1 MKEAIIYPSLLK
13 GEVTVPPSKSVLHR
27 AIICAMLAKGK
38 SVIKNAAFSKDI
50 TATVNAAK
58 AMGADIDFDGE
69 TITVNGGTF
78 TDKKAEINCFE
89 SGSTLRF
96 MVPVAAALGIESVF
110 TGEGRLPQRPIKELT
125 DIISSGGVKC
135 AVDALPLH
143 IKGKLRAG
151 EYKIRGDISS
161 QYITGLLLSLPLCDG
176 DSKVELL
183 TPLQSKGYVDITIGV
198 MADFGVSVTA
208 TENGWLIKG
217 NQTYSPRQFTAEGDW
232 SQAAFFL
239 TAAALSKDS
248 QIAVNGLN
256 PLSKQGDR
264 EIFHILDRFGADINW
279 MDGKVICKGKELNS
293 LRIDASQI
301 PDLVPILGVLMAFSN
316 KEGEIFGAERLRI
329 KESDRLYTLCD
340 GLSRLGFKVR
350 ETEGGI
356 IFSPDGHGSGERSV
370 KGFNDHRIVMAMSV
384 AALYYGYKVT
394 IDDAQSIEKSYPLF
408 FEDYNRLGGKADV
421 VNIR

>member
-1 MKEAIIYPSLLK
+1 MKKAIIYPSLLS
-13 GEVTVPPSKSVLHR
+13 GEVTVPPSKSILHR

-38 SVIKNAAFSKDI
+38 SVIKHAAFSKDI

-58 AMGADIDFDGE
+58 AMGADINFDGE
-69 TITVNGGTF
+69 TITVKGGTF

-135 AVDALPLH
+135 AGGALPLH
-143 IKGKLRAG
+143 INGKLRAG

-217 NQTYSPRQFTAEGDW
+217 NQSYSPRRFTAEGDW

-239 TAAALSKDS
+239 TAAALSDKS
-248 QIAVNGLN
+248 EIAVGGLN
-256 PLSKQGDR
+256 PTSQQGDM
-264 EIFHILDRFGADINW
+264 EIFDILNRFGADIKW
-279 MDGKVICKGKELNS
+279 SDGKVICKGKELNS

-316 KEGEIFGAERLRI
+316 KDGEIFGAERLRI

-340 GLSRLGFKVR
+340 GLSKLGFKVN

-356 IFSPDGHGSGERSV
+356 IFSSSGHGTGECSV

-384 AALYYGYKVT
+384 AALYYGDKVI

>member
-1 MKEAIIYPSLLK
+1 MKEAIIYPSVLN

-38 SVIKNAAFSKDI
+38 SVIKNAEFSKDI
-50 TATVNAAK
+50 TATINAAK
-58 AMGADIDFDGE
+58 AMGADITFDGE

-78 TDKKAEINCFE
+78 TEKKADINCFE

-96 MVPVAAALGIESVF
+96 MVPVAAALGIDALF

-125 DIISSGGVKC
+125 EIISSGGVKC
-135 AVDALPLH
+135 SGDALPLE
-143 IKGKLRAG
+143 INGKLIAG

-198 MADFGVSVTA
+198 MEDFGVKVTP
-208 TENGWLIKG
+208 TENGWIIKG
-217 NQTYSPRQFTAEGDW
+217 NQIYTPREFTAEGDW

-239 TAAALSKDS
+239 TAAALNKESE
-248 QIAVNGLN
+248 IAVKGLN

-264 EIFHILDRFGADINW
+264 EIFDILDRFGADIKWNN
-279 MDGKVICKGKELNS
+279 GKVICKGNELNS
-293 LRIDASQI
+293 LKIDASQI
-301 PDLVPILGVLMAFSN
+301 PDLVPILGVLIAFS
-316 KEGEIFGAERLRI
+316 KKQGEIFGAERLRI

-340 GLSRLGFKVR
+340 GLLKLGFKVH
-350 ETEGGI
+350 ETDGGI
-356 IFSPDGHGSGERSV
+356 IFSSGSHGTGECKI
-370 KGFNDHRIVMAMSV
+370 KGYNDHRIVMAMSV

-394 IDDAQSIEKSYPLF
+394 IDDAQSIEKSYPRF
-408 FEDYNRLGGKADV
+408 FEDYNSLGGKADV

>member
-58 AMGADIDFDGE
+58 AMGADIDFDGK

>member
-1 MKEAIIYPSLLK
+1 MKEAIIYPSLLS
-13 GEVTVPPSKSVLHR
+13 GEVIVPPSKSVLHR

-38 SVIKNAAFSKDI
+38 SFIKNAAFSKDI
-50 TATVNAAK
+50 TATINAAK
-58 AMGADIDFDGE
+58 ALGADIDFDGE

-96 MVPVAAALGIESVF
+96 MVPVAAALGINAVF

-135 AVDALPLH
+135 SSDALPLE
-143 IKGKLRAG
+143 INGKLRAG

-183 TPLQSKGYVDITIGV
+183 TPLQSKGYVDITVGV
-198 MADFGVSVTA
+198 MEDFGVKVTP
-208 TENGWLIKG
+208 TEKGWLIKG
-217 NQTYSPRQFTAEGDW
+217 NQLYTPREFTAEGDW

-239 TAAALSKDS
+239 AAAALSDKS
-248 QIAVNGLN
+248 EIAVGGLN

-264 EIFHILDRFGADINW
+264 EIFDILDRFGADIKW
-279 MDGKVICKGKELNS
+279 SGGKVICKGKDFNS

-301 PDLVPILGVLMAFSN
+301 PDLVPILGVLTAFSG
-316 KEGEIFGAERLRI
+316 KGGEIFGAERLRI

-340 GLSRLGFKVR
+340 GLLKLGFRVR

-356 IFSPDGHGSGERSV
+356 IFSPDGHGTGECRV

-384 AALYYGYKVT
+384 AALYYGNKVI
-394 IDDAQSIEKSYPLF
+394 IDDARSIEKSYPRF